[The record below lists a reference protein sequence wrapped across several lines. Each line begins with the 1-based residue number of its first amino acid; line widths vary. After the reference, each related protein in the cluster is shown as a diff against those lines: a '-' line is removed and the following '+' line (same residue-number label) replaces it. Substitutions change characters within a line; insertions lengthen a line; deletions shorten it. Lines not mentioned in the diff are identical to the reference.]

1 MSVTSLVRIVLA
13 AIGNPHRSIFRTPRR
28 KHTESSRYCYSVW
41 LRHLVMAYE
50 NKLTQSLPGI
60 VAELGPGKSL
70 GTVLAALISS
80 AHTCYAF
87 DVVQH
92 FDKKRNLKVFDELI
106 DLFSRRENIPDEN
119 ELPRVKPYL
128 KSYRF
133 PSHILTDAHLKE
145 MLDHDRLNAIRNS
158 LTYLSSERSDNAR
171 ISYRIPWDNSDV
183 LAKSSV
189 DMIYSQ
195 AVMEHVDDVVF
206 AYKTMY
212 QWLRNGGFVSHQ
224 IDFKS
229 HGTAAEWNG
238 HWRYSDRVWKL
249 IRGRRR
255 YFINRLPHSAHIRL
269 LEQNGFE
276 VASDIRV
283 EEQDGV
289 KRSQLAKKFRY
300 LCDEDLKISGAFIQ
314 AAKQ

>member
-1 MSVTSLVRIVLA
+1 MSVKSLVRIFLA
-13 AIGNPHRSIFRTPRR
+13 AIGNSHMPVFRRPKH

-70 GTVLAALISS
+70 GTLLAALISS

-92 FDKKRNLKVFDELI
+92 FGKKRNLKVFDELI

-119 ELPRVKPYL
+119 ELPRVKPFL

-133 PSHILTDAHLKE
+133 PSYILTDAHLKE
-145 MLDHDRLNAIRNS
+145 MLDQDRLNNIRNS
-158 LTYLSSERSDNAR
+158 LTYMGSEKTNNVH
-171 ISYRIPWDNSDV
+171 ISYRIPWDGSHV
-183 LAKSSV
+183 LAESSV

-195 AVMEHVDDVVF
+195 AVMEHVDDAGF
-206 AYKTMY
+206 AYETMY
-212 QWLRNGGFVSHQ
+212 RWLRNGGFVSHQ
-224 IDFKS
+224 IDFKCHS
-229 HGTAAEWNG
+229 TAAEWNG

-249 IRGRRR
+249 IRGCRR

-276 VASDIRV
+276 VANDIRV
-283 EEQDGV
+283 EGRGGV
-289 KRSQLAKKFRY
+289 KRSQLAKEFRC
-300 LCDEDLKISGAFIQ
+300 LCDEDLKTSGAFIQ
-314 AAKQ
+314 AVKR